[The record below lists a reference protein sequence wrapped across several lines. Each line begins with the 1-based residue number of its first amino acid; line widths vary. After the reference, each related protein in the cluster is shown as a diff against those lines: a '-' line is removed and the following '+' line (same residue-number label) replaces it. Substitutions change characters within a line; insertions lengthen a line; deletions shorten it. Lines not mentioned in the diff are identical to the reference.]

1 MDRAAQHGAGQVQLV
16 DTRSNVGCRGAVA
29 GVKT

>member
-16 DTRSNVGCRGAVA
+16 DTRSNCRM
-29 GVKT
+29 